1 MVDFIVNSE
10 ELEAL
15 CGLPHA
21 QQLAYLRGIRP
32 YMDVKTGLVGIK
44 RRISYQ
50 SIAEQ
55 LYIESHQ
62 GIKSQ
67 SFSRDQVRRA
77 VSGLVRAG
85 VIEVQS
91 EGMQLILKCSMASRP
106 FSVQNKAAIN
116 PPQQAAINPH
126 AKSPVNTGLSRVE
139 AVKAAIAEPQKAAT
153 PLKENNYLY
162 IFLQQKFEQF
172 WLLYPEKKSRERAF
186 EAFKHINPDEH
197 LLRTLLQ
204 ALDQQIKARRAQ
216 EVAGVWVP
224 PWKYPAN
231 WLAQKCWEDEVKIEV
246 KQENRNAKRRT
257 HTQATATDPFWNP
270 EAGAAA
276 DTTDNGE
283 DECKLSES
291 NNIINLQSYR

>member
-10 ELEAL
+10 ELEAI
-15 CGLPHA
+15 CGLPHI

-32 YMDVKTGLVGIK
+32 YMDVKTGITGIK

-85 VIEVQS
+85 MIEVQS
-91 EGMQLILKCSMASRP
+91 EGMQLILKCVLATKP
-106 FSVQNKAAIN
+106 YSVQNKAAIN
-116 PPQQAAINPH
+116 PPQQAATNPH
-126 AKSPVNTGLSRVE
+126 VKSPVNTGLSRIE
-139 AVKAAIAEPQKAAT
+139 AVKADTPEPPKAAT
-153 PLKENNYLY
+153 PLKEDNYY
-162 IFLQQKFEQF
+162 IYLLSHFEKF

-231 WLAQKCWEDEVKIEV
+231 WLAQKCWEDEVNIEV
-246 KQENRNAKRRT
+246 KQENRNAKHRT
-257 HTQATATDPFWNP
+257 HTKAPATDPFWNP
-270 EAGAAA
+270 EAGEAE
-276 DTTDNGE
+276 DTTDDGE

>member
-15 CGLPHA
+15 CGLPHI

-50 SIAEQ
+50 SISEQ
-55 LYIESHQ
+55 LYVEPHQ

-67 SFSRDQVRRA
+67 DFSRAQARRA
-77 VSGLVRAG
+77 LSALERIGL
-85 VIEVQS
+85 INLQS
-91 EGMQLILKCSMASRP
+91 EEKQLILKCNLATLGY
-106 FSVQNKAAIN
+106 FVQNKVVTN
-116 PPQQAAINPH
+116 PSQKAVTNPH
-126 AKSPVNTGLSRVE
+126 EKNPVNTGLSRIE
-139 AVKAAIAEPQKAAT
+139 AVKADSAKPKKADT
-153 PLKENNYLY
+153 PLKEDNYY
-162 IFLQQKFEQF
+162 IYLLSQFEKF

-216 EVAGVWVP
+216 EVAGVWLP

-246 KQENRNAKRRT
+246 KQENRNEKRRT
-257 HTQATATDPFWNP
+257 HTQTPATDPFWNP
-270 EAGAAA
+270 EAA
-276 DTTDNGE
+276 DTTNDGE
-283 DECKLSES
+283 DECKLSQPG
-291 NNIINLQSYR
+291 NVINLQSYR

>member
-1 MVDFIVNSE
+1 MVDFTVNSE

-15 CGLPHA
+15 CGLPHI

-77 VSGLVRAG
+77 VSGLVRAE
-85 VIEVQS
+85 VIDVQS
-91 EGMQLILKCSMASRP
+91 KGMQLIFKCTLASRP

-116 PPQQAAINPH
+116 PPQQAATNPH

-139 AVKAAIAEPQKAAT
+139 AVKAATPETPKAAT
-153 PLKENNYLY
+153 PLKEDNYY
-162 IFLQQKFEQF
+162 IYLLSHFEKF
-172 WLLYPEKKSRERAF
+172 WLLYPEKKSRERAL

-204 ALDQQIKARRAQ
+204 ALEQQIKARCAQ
-216 EVAGVWVP
+216 EVAGEWVP

-257 HTQATATDPFWNP
+257 NTKAPATDPFWNP
-270 EAGAAA
+270 EAEN
-276 DTTDNGE
+276 TTNDIE
-283 DECKLSES
+283 DECKLSQPG
-291 NNIINLQSYR
+291 NVINLQSYR